1 MRVASSERQTP
12 RWELGGGFGAHASL
26 QAGFAEQ
33 IDSQQLIGA
42 PLRPGP
48 AAEKD
53 APQRPGLLPKPRP
66 LGEGVAK
73 LRLPWGLGAGH
84 HQNRRALGEVAV
96 SSEASALGAVPRQ
109 RPQHPR
115 REVVRSRRWLWA
127 LSRHPPGSFWA
138 GRLGLR
144 APRTMWFWCG
154 DDRVCPSHA
163 GVCRHPVAAGGS
175 PAAIPGGPLAPALP
189 VWSCM
194 LCGPSAGRAPTPGP
208 PRQHP
213 QNQAPGGTGRNPAPA
228 ATWGVFSLCRS
239 ELCPSRPALHRGGGC
254 RGEHP
259 QVRGHRPPWAAVAQ
273 CAGRTS
279 GSQGPR
285 FLLGDGFL
293 LYHPPPAPG
302 NAVRLVVIQSHQ
314 FLITSETSSLPKG
327 HLTKG
332 HAQAQK
338 KKRRIIFI
346 KENNRI
352 PRTAF
357 AANGSLA
364 SCAPTADSFSFQGLF
379 FFFFPRTLWCK
390 RKRKT
395 NSPKQSW

>member
-12 RWELGGGFGAHASL
+12 RWERGGGFGAHASL

-53 APQRPGLLPKPRP
+53 APQRPGLSPKPRP
-66 LGEGVAK
+66 LGEGVPK
-73 LRLPWGLGAGH
+73 LRLPWALARLGRGGCVQRGQRPGGCALAAPPAPQKGG
-84 HQNRRALGEVAV
+84 RPFPKVALG
-96 SSEASALGAVPRQ
+96 
-109 RPQHPR
+109 
-115 REVVRSRRWLWA
+115 
-127 LSRHPPGSFWA
+127 
-138 GRLGLR
+138 
-144 APRTMWFWCG
+144 
-154 DDRVCPSHA
+154 
-163 GVCRHPVAAGGS
+163 PVAASARLVLGWAARVARPAHDVVLVRGRSCLSFTRRRLPSPGGS
-175 PAAIPGGPLAPALP
+175 RRQPCCHPRGATGAGPAG
-189 VWSCM
+189 VVM
-194 LCGPSAGRAPTPGP
+194 LRGPSAGRAPTPGP
-208 PRQHP
+208 PRRHP

-293 LYHPPPAPG
+293 LYPP
-302 NAVRLVVIQSHQ
+302 RLVMLSGW
-314 FLITSETSSLPKG
+314 L
-327 HLTKG
+327 
-332 HAQAQK
+332 
-338 KKRRIIFI
+338 
-346 KENNRI
+346 
-352 PRTAF
+352 
-357 AANGSLA
+357 
-364 SCAPTADSFSFQGLF
+364 
-379 FFFFPRTLWCK
+379 
-390 RKRKT
+390 
-395 NSPKQSW
+395 